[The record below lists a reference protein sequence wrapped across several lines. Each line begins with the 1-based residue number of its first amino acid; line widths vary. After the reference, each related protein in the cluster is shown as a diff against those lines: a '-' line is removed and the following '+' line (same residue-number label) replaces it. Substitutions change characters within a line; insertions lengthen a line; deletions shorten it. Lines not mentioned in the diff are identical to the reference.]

1 MPGKPLRSAESLV
14 AFCLLCWGE
23 VGCGTPSPPPR
34 LPHGRTELCF
44 TPGKLRH
51 VVPSCITP
59 GLGIIRPSLGSDPS
73 APMGCP

>member
-1 MPGKPLRSAESLV
+1 MG
-14 AFCLLCWGE
+14 
-23 VGCGTPSPPPR
+23 PPPPPL
-34 LPHGRTELCF
+34 LPHGRAELCF

-51 VVPSCITP
+51 VVPSCITS